1 MNKPRKISFTKWCAR
16 YLMNINLLVIVGVLI
31 YILFFTQNSVQE
43 TYNYEQQIIALKEKL
58 QQEKDSLQYY
68 KTLNHRLTG
77 DPYILEQQA
86 REHYYMQRPNED
98 VFIIK

>member
-1 MNKPRKISFTKWCAR
+1 MIKPRRTTFTKWCAR
-16 YLMNINLLVIVGVLI
+16 YLMNINLIVIVGILI
-31 YILFFTQNSVQE
+31 YILFFTENSVQE
-43 TYNYEQQIIALKEKL
+43 TYHYEQEIARLREQLK
-58 QQEKDSLQYY
+58 QEKDSLEFYR
-68 KTLNHRLTG
+68 TLNQRLSG

>member
-1 MNKPRKISFTKWCAR
+1 MNKPRKTTFIKWCAR
-16 YLMNINLLVIVGVLI
+16 YLMNLNLYIIVGILI

-43 TYNYEQQIIALKEKL
+43 TYQYEQQIAVLQERLKH
-58 QQEKDSLQYY
+58 EKDSLEYY
-68 KTLNHRLTG
+68 RTLNHRLTG
-77 DPYILEQQA
+77 DPYILERQA